1 MMMATK
7 LEMNAL
13 SASKTNSCAGINLC
27 GYLRDES
34 GWGAAGRG
42 YVRALRKLD
51 IPLALVDV
59 SDLSSNRSQDGTLRH
74 FDDALPYDLNL
85 VCVDPS
91 QHYALLGA
99 HGPEFFEGRYS
110 IGAWAWELPRY
121 PEKWRDRFAFY
132 DEIWVTTSFVANAL
146 APVSPVP
153 VVRIPPVLE
162 PQAYGSR
169 ARGRERLAV
178 HDDEFV
184 FLFIFDFHSHLA
196 RKNPLAAIAAFKQA
210 FAPGERARL
219 VIKCVNAG
227 ADPQGL
233 AKMRDAAQRA
243 RIDIHDGYWSTDE
256 LRDVMAACDAYVS
269 LHRSEGTGLTI
280 TDALAHGKPVIATGW
295 SGNMDF
301 MNVSNSFPVR
311 YELVEIQESVGPYPA
326 GEIWAQPSVDDA
338 AQWMRYV
345 FENRATARARG
356 ARARRDIQENFSET
370 AIAALIADRL
380 DAIEQRRNHKAFQ
393 AKTWAAYSEY
403 RQLALQIRDSIC
415 RVVPPTATL
424 MVVSKGDDQ
433 LLDLG
438 GCTAWHF
445 PQTEDGIYLGYHP
458 ADSTFAI
465 EHLESLRAKGGDYL
479 LFPRTA
485 FWWLD
490 HYAEFDEWLRARY
503 RRIWEHQDCIVFD
516 VQ

>member
-1 MMMATK
+1 MMQVTK
-7 LEMNAL
+7 LEMN
-13 SASKTNSCAGINLC
+13 SIPASTTDVCAGISLC

-59 SDLSSNRSQDGTLRH
+59 SGLSSNRSQDGTLRH
-74 FDDALPYDLNL
+74 FEDTLPYDLNL

-91 QHYALLGA
+91 QHYALLA
-99 HGPEFFEGRYS
+99 ARGPDFFKERYT
-110 IGAWAWELPRY
+110 IGAWAWELPRF

-153 VVRIPPVLE
+153 VVRIPPVLTS
-162 PQAYGSR
+162 QVYGSG
-169 ARGRERLAV
+169 ARGRERFAV
-178 HDDEFV
+178 RDDEFV

-210 FAPGERARL
+210 FKPNEKARL
-219 VIKCVNAG
+219 VIKCVNAD
-227 ADPQGL
+227 ADPQGF
-233 AKMRDAAQRA
+233 AKMVDAAQGA
-243 RIDIHDGYWSTDE
+243 LVNIHEGYWSAGE
-256 LRDVMAACDAYVS
+256 LRDVMAACNAYVS

-280 TDALAHGKPVIATGW
+280 TDAMALGKPVIATGW

-311 YELVEIQESVGPYPA
+311 YDLVEIQENVGPYRA
-326 GEIWAQPSVDDA
+326 GEIWAEPSVDDA

-345 FENRATARARG
+345 FENRSAARVRG
-356 ARARRDIQENFSET
+356 KRAQYDIQENFSET
-370 AIAALIADRL
+370 AIAALIGERL
-380 DAIEQRRNHKAFQ
+380 AAIEQRRNRSAFQ
-393 AKTWAAYSEY
+393 AKTWAAYFEY
-403 RQLALQIRDSIC
+403 RQLAQRIRASVG
-415 RVVPPTATL
+415 RLVPPTATV
-424 MVVSKGDDQ
+424 MVVSKGDDR

-445 PQTEDGIYLGYHP
+445 PQTENGIYLGYHP
-458 ADSTFAI
+458 ADSDSAMQY
-465 EHLESLRAKGGDYL
+465 LESLRAKGGDYL

-490 HYAEFDEWLRARY
+490 HYAGFDEWLKARY
-503 RRIWEHQDCIVFD
+503 PRIWENQDCILFD